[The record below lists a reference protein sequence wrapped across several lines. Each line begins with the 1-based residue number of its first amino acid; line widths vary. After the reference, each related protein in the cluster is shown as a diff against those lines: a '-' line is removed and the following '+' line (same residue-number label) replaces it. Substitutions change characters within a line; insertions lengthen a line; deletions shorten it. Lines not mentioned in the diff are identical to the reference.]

1 MSNLLKEKC
10 TLALLRAKLEGKR
23 GREYWNCKGFKHLAC
38 NCRSKEKGGKG
49 IVVPQNKYKVLRSR
63 VM

>member
-1 MSNLLKEKC
+1 LPSHDS

-23 GREYWNCKGFKHLAC
+23 RREYWNCKGSGHLAY
-38 NCRSKEKGGKG
+38 NYRSKEKGEKG
-49 IVVPQNKYKVLRSR
+49 IVVPQNKYKVLKSK